1 MPYSSAAERRP
12 QLLNLWSLGVVAFLC
27 LLILVLVFPQQSVFK
42 LGENDQAD
50 AVSIA
55 YAELLLRSNPGDDGL
70 RLQLV
75 DQLIRVGNLDRAQA
89 LLVAPVADRF
99 AADAAMFSLEIAVQ
113 RAFARPEGV
122 AAQDLG
128 FYQDELTRLLAMD
141 LKPERLQR
149 LAELA
154 LAFSAPKLAAQAYT
168 QLAAVD
174 AENAPY
180 WLEQG
185 ARWFTAAGLPVEA
198 AALYQR
204 LEALAQSPTE
214 RERFQLQVFN
224 SLVAGGESAR
234 ALR

>member
-89 LLVAPVADRF
+89 LL
-99 AADAAMFSLEIAVQ
+99 EIG
-113 RAFARPEGV
+113 RAHV
-122 AAQDLG
+122 
-128 FYQDELTRLLAMD
+128 
-141 LKPERLQR
+141 
-149 LAELA
+149 
-154 LAFSAPKLAAQAYT
+154 
-168 QLAAVD
+168 
-174 AENAPY
+174 
-180 WLEQG
+180 
-185 ARWFTAAGLPVEA
+185 
-198 AALYQR
+198 
-204 LEALAQSPTE
+204 
-214 RERFQLQVFN
+214 
-224 SLVAGGESAR
+224 
-234 ALR
+234 